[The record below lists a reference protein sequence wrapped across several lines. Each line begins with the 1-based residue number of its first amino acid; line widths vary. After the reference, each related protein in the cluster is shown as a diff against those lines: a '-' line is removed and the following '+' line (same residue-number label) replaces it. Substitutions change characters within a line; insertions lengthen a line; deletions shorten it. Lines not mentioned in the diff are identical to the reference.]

1 MYGEPGYPEPNPN
14 GSHSAIR
21 RRVLQG
27 AGLQFETGPC
37 HSAHPTFG
45 RRTMTP

>member
-21 RRVLQG
+21 RQVLQG
-27 AGLQFETGPC
+27 AGLL
-37 HSAHPTFG
+37 FG
-45 RRTMTP
+45 TDIALRRTPPSAAGR